1 MFHMGN
7 AVRPAALDA
16 RDKTAALARE
26 LGLPEGS
33 NVPVAE
39 LFQKKYKMQ
48 AGNIIGVGSY
58 IPAYAPPDHATGQ
71 TPNATP
77 FWLVG
82 ATGVEIE
89 VDTATGH
96 GRGTRLITAAGAGPP
111 VNPPTSKTPP
121 SAAPPSQRGC
131 SLRATLT
138 L

>member
-48 AGNIIGVGSY
+48 AGNIIGIGSY
-58 IPAYAPPDHATGQ
+58 IPAYAPPDHATRQ

-82 ATGVEIE
+82 ATGAEGA
-89 VDTATGH
+89 VDIQTGH
-96 GRGTRLITAAGAGPP
+96 LQVTPLVNLADAGRPL
-111 VNPPTSKTPP
+111 NPPPDETHLTC
-121 SAAPPSQRGC
+121 AAV
-131 SLRATLT
+131 
-138 L
+138 